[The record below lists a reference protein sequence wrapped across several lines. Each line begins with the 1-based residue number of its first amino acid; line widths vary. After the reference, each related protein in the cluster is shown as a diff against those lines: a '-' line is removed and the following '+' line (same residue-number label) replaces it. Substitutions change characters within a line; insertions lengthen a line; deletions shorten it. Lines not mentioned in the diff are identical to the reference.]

1 MLQTVAQQFRKRAA
15 ALLTLP
21 HGRRDYFWR
30 KAGSYVEISYFHR
43 DVETASREILEAHQM
58 SRLQVL
64 LKAMLASNP
73 FYGARLRDAGFSDA
87 RLLHSCEDFKSLP
100 FTRKNELV
108 EDQEAHPPF
117 GTNLTF
123 PLDKYIHVHQT
134 SGTTGK
140 PLRWLDTRE
149 SWDWWARCWAAV
161 YCAAGVTSSDRIF
174 FAFSF
179 GPFIGFWA
187 AWAGAEKI
195 GALAISGG
203 AQDSYQRL
211 RNLIDLRATVLCCTP
226 SYALHLAEVAKKE
239 RIDLEKSAVCKI
251 IVAGEP
257 GGSVPGTKARIEEA
271 WGARLFDHTG
281 ATEIGAHGLTCMGQ
295 CGVHLNEGEF
305 LIEVI
310 NPLTLKPADEGE
322 LVITNLDRIGSPVL
336 RYRTGDH
343 VKLNRDICDCG
354 RTFIRIDGGIIG
366 RVDQMLIVRGVN
378 IFPSSL
384 ESIVRSF
391 PPVQEFR
398 VIVRDVDAMDE
409 LLILV
414 EVAGDNPEDVIR
426 AIGREAAHQIGLRIG
441 VELAPQPLPRF
452 EMKASRV
459 IDKRKL

>member
-1 MLQTVAQQFRKRAA
+1 M
-15 ALLTLP
+15 
-21 HGRRDYFWR
+21 
-30 KAGSYVEISYFHR
+30 EISYFDR
-43 DVETASREILEAHQM
+43 ASETANREAIAGRQLA
-58 SRLQVL
+58 RLRTL
-64 LKAMLASNP
+64 LKELLASNS
-73 FYGARLRDAGFSDA
+73 FYGRRLRGAGFTDA
-87 RLLHSCEDFKSLP
+87 RQLHCLEDFSSLP
-100 FTRKNELV
+100 FTRKGELV

-123 PLDKYIHVHQT
+123 PLDRYIHLHQT

-140 PLRWLDTRE
+140 PLRWLDTPE

-161 YCAAGVTSSDRIF
+161 YCAAGVTPADRIF

-187 AWAGAEKI
+187 AWAGCRKI

-203 AQDSYQRL
+203 AQDSRQRL
-211 RNLIDLRATVLCCTP
+211 KNLVQLQATVLCCTP
-226 SYALHLAEVAKKE
+226 SYALHLAEVARRENIEPE
-239 RIDLEKSAVCKI
+239 RSAVEKI

-271 WGARLFDHTG
+271 WGARVYDHTG
-281 ATEIGAHGLTCMGQ
+281 ATEIGAHGMTCLGQ

-305 LIEVI
+305 LVEVI
-310 NPLTLKPADEGE
+310 DPRAMKPSDEGE

-343 VKLNRDICDCG
+343 VRINRDACGCG
-354 RTFIRIDGGIIG
+354 RTYARMEGGIIG

-391 PPVQEFR
+391 PRVEEFR
-398 VIVRDVDAMDE
+398 VIVDEIDAMDA
-409 LLILV
+409 LRIVV
-414 EVAGDNPEDVIR
+414 EVAGENPGDV
-426 AIGREAAHQIGLRIG
+426 AGALEREAAHRLGLRIG
-441 VELAPQPLPRF
+441 VELSAEPLPRF
-452 EMKASRV
+452 EMKAARV
-459 IDKRKL
+459 VDRRAGAAQPHFIKGA

>member
-1 MLQTVAQQFRKRAA
+1 M
-15 ALLTLP
+15 
-21 HGRRDYFWR
+21 
-30 KAGSYVEISYFHR
+30 EISYFHQSI
-43 DVETASREILEAHQM
+43 ESASREDLAAHQL
-58 SRLQVL
+58 SRLRVL
-64 LKAMLASNP
+64 LKELLASNL
-73 FYGARLRDAGFSDA
+73 FYGTRLRDAGFTDI
-87 RLLHSCEDFKSLP
+87 RLLHSLEDLKALP
-100 FTRKNELV
+100 FTHKSQLV
-108 EDQEAHPPF
+108 EDQDTHPPF

-123 PLDKYIHVHQT
+123 PLDRYIHLHQT
-134 SGTTGK
+134 SGTMGK
-140 PLRWLDTRE
+140 PLRWLDTCE

-161 YCAAGVTSSDRIF
+161 YHAAGVTPADRIF

-211 RNLIDLRATVLCCTP
+211 RNLIDLQATVLCCTP
-226 SYALHLAEVAKKE
+226 SYSLHLAEVARKGN
-239 RIDLEKSAVCKI
+239 IDLEKSAVRKI

-257 GGSVPGTKARIEEA
+257 GGSIPGTKARIEEA
-271 WGARLFDHTG
+271 WGARVFDHTG
-281 ATEIGAHGLTCMGQ
+281 ATEIGAHGMTCVGQ

-322 LVITNLDRIGSPVL
+322 LVITNLGRTGSPVL

-343 VKLNRDICDCG
+343 VRINRDVCECG
-354 RTFIRIDGGIIG
+354 RTFLRMDGGIIG

-391 PPVQEFR
+391 PRVEEFR
-398 VIVRDVDAMDE
+398 VIVDDIHAMDE
-409 LLILV
+409 LLIVV
-414 EVAGDNPEDVIR
+414 EVAGDNPEDVVK
-426 AIGREAAHQIGLRIG
+426 AIGREAAHRLGLRIG
-441 VELAPQPLPRF
+441 VELTAQPLPRF

-459 IDKRKL
+459 VDKRIR

>member
-1 MLQTVAQQFRKRAA
+1 M
-15 ALLTLP
+15 
-21 HGRRDYFWR
+21 
-30 KAGSYVEISYFHR
+30 EISYFHQ
-43 DVETASREILEAHQM
+43 DIETAGRENLVKHQLSRM
-58 SRLQVL
+58 RVL
-64 LKAMLASNP
+64 VKELLASNP
-73 FYGARLRDAGFSDA
+73 FYGRRLRDAGFTDVRMIDS
-87 RLLHSCEDFKSLP
+87 LEDLKSLP
-100 FTRKNELV
+100 FTQKSELV

-123 PLDKYIHVHQT
+123 PLDRYIHLHQT

-161 YCAAGVTSSDRIF
+161 YYAAGVTEADRIF

-187 AWAGAEKI
+187 AWAGSEKI
-195 GALAISGG
+195 GAFAISGG

-211 RNLIDLRATVLCCTP
+211 KNLIELQATVLCCTP
-226 SYALHLAEVAKKE
+226 SYALHLAEVARKE
-239 RIDLEKSAVCKI
+239 NIDLERSAVRKI

-257 GGSVPGTKARIEEA
+257 GGSVAGTKARIEEA

-281 ATEIGAHGLTCMGQ
+281 ATEIGAHGFTCLGQ

-305 LIEVI
+305 LVEVI
-310 NPLTLKPADEGE
+310 DPSTLKPADEGE

-343 VKLNRDICDCG
+343 VRINHEVCECG
-354 RTFIRIDGGIIG
+354 RTFVRMDGGVIG
-366 RVDQMLIVRGVN
+366 RIDQMLIVKGVN

-391 PPVQEFR
+391 PSVQEFR
-398 VIVRDVDAMDE
+398 VIVDEISAMDE
-409 LLILV
+409 LTIVV
-414 EVAGDNPEDVIR
+414 EVAGDNPEDVVE
-426 AIGREAAHQIGLRIG
+426 AIGRKAALRLGLRVG
-441 VELAPQPLPRF
+441 VELAAQPLSRF
-452 EMKASRV
+452 EMKAARV
-459 IDKRKL
+459 IDKRVRQV